1 VAAIPAV
8 RVTETTGR
16 DGVVSVDP
24 SVLEALA
31 AKALPHHREAEE
43 AVLGSLLQDPRAVGD
58 VVELLEVEDFYVVQ
72 NQIVFQSILE
82 LFDRGM
88 GVDVTIVGDHLQK
101 KGEFERIGGALELT
115 RLLDRVPSAANVAY
129 HANIVRERALQ
140 RRLIQAAQRILEESR
155 TLGRP
160 IEELIDGAEQVIF
173 DVARR
178 GARGDASD
186 MNTLMRQT
194 MLDLEARR
202 EGDFLG
208 VRSRF
213 PELDDKLS
221 GLQPG
226 QMVVLAARPS
236 VGKTT
241 LALNIARRAATDN
254 EPPTGVAVF
263 SLEMPRSQLA
273 LNIAASQA
281 QVDAHLI
288 RRGTLSDEERGRF
301 AEAAAFLA
309 NAPIFIDDTPGM
321 SALHI
326 RAKARRLKATHD
338 IGLVIVDYLQL
349 ITAPLAENR
358 QQEISQIS
366 MSLKRLAR
374 ELEIPVIAISQLN
387 RSVDAREDHR
397 PRMSDLRESGSIE
410 QDADVV
416 LFLYREDYYDGGK
429 NPQTQNQ
436 ANCIIAKN
444 RNGPIGEFKLAFFP
458 NQLRFEPFSDLDF
471 RG

>member
-1 VAAIPAV
+1 
-8 RVTETTGR
+8 
-16 DGVVSVDP
+16 VVSVDP

-31 AKALPHHREAEE
+31 AKTLPHHREAEE
-43 AVLGSLLQDPRAVGD
+43 AVIGSLLQDREAIGNVVD
-58 VVELLEVEDFYVVQ
+58 VLEVDDFYVVQ
-72 NQIVFQSILE
+72 HRIVFQAILD
-82 LFDRGM
+82 LYDRGG
-88 GVDVTIVGDHLQK
+88 GVDVTIVGDQLQK
-101 KGEFERIGGALELT
+101 QGDFDRVGGALELT
-115 RLLDRVPSAANVAY
+115 RLLDRVPSAANVVY
-129 HANIVRERALQ
+129 HAEIVRERSLQ
-140 RRLIQAAQRILEESR
+140 RRLISAAQRILEESR
-155 TLGRP
+155 AGGLP

-178 GARGDASD
+178 GSRGDPTD
-186 MNTLMRQT
+186 MNSLMKETLLA
-194 MLDLEARR
+194 LDARH
-202 EGDFLG
+202 EGDFIG

-241 LALNIARRAATDN
+241 FALNIARHAATEND
-254 EPPTGVAVF
+254 PPTGVAIF
-263 SLEMPRSQLA
+263 SLEMPKVQLA
-273 LNIAASQA
+273 LNIAAAHA
-281 QVDAHLI
+281 QVDAHKI
-288 RRGTLSDEERGRF
+288 RRGTLTNEERARF
-301 AEAAAFLA
+301 AESAGHLA
-309 NAPIFIDDTPGM
+309 SAPIYIDDTPGM
-321 SALHI
+321 TALQI
-326 RAKARRLKATHD
+326 RAKARRLKAAHD
-338 IGLVIVDYLQL
+338 IGLVVVDYMQL
-349 ITAPLAENR
+349 ITAPMAESR
-358 QQEISQIS
+358 QQEISLIS

-374 ELEIPVIAISQLN
+374 EISVPVIAISQLN

-444 RNGPIGEFKLAFFP
+444 RNGPIGEFKLSFFP
-458 NQLRFEPFSDLDF
+458 DQLRFEPFSDLDF

>member
-1 VAAIPAV
+1 M
-8 RVTETTGR
+8 
-16 DGVVSVDP
+16 VSVDP
-24 SVLEALA
+24 NILEALA
-31 AKALPHHREAEE
+31 SKAPPHHREAEE
-43 AVLGSLLQDPRAVGD
+43 AVLGSLLQDPAAFDD
-58 VVELLEVEDFYVVQ
+58 VVELLEPDDFYIVQ
-72 NQIVFQSILE
+72 NQIVFSAIVE
-82 LFDRGM
+82 LRDRGL

-101 KGEFERIGGALELT
+101 RGEFERIGGALELA
-115 RLLDRVPSAANVAY
+115 RLLERVPSAANAAH
-129 HANIVRERALQ
+129 HASIVRERALQ
-140 RRLIQAAQRILEESR
+140 RRLILAAQRILEESR
-155 TLGRP
+155 TIGRP
-160 IEELIDGAEQVIF
+160 IEELVDVAEQVIF

-178 GARGDASD
+178 SVRGDASD
-186 MNTLMRQT
+186 MNSLMKAM
-194 MLDLEARR
+194 MLETERRR
-202 EGDFLG
+202 EGDLQG
-208 VRSRF
+208 VRSHF

-221 GLQPG
+221 GLQGG
-226 QMVVLAARPS
+226 QMIVLAARPS

-241 LALNIARRAATDN
+241 FALNIARKAATEND
-254 EPPTGVAVF
+254 PPVGVAIF

-273 LNIAASQA
+273 VNIAASQA

-288 RRGTLSDEERGRF
+288 RRGTLTDEERARF
-301 AEAAAFLA
+301 GDAAGYLSS
-309 NAPIFIDDTPGM
+309 APIFIDDTPGM
-321 SALHI
+321 NALHI
-326 RAKARRLKATHD
+326 KAKARRLKATHA

-349 ITAPLAENR
+349 MSAPMAENR

-374 ELEIPVIAISQLN
+374 ELEVPVIAISQLN

>member
-1 VAAIPAV
+1 
-8 RVTETTGR
+8 
-16 DGVVSVDP
+16 VVSIDP
-24 SVLEALA
+24 SVLETLA
-31 AKALPHHREAEE
+31 AKAPPHHREAEE
-43 AVLGSLLQDPRAVGD
+43 AVIGSLLQDRNVVSD
-58 VVELLEVEDFYVVQ
+58 VIDLLDVDDFYVVS
-72 NQIVFQSILE
+72 NQIVFRAILD
-82 LFDRGM
+82 LFDHGS
-88 GVDVTIVGDHLQK
+88 GVDVTIVSDHLQRS
-101 KGEFERIGGALELT
+101 GDFERIGGALELT
-115 RLLDRVPSAANVAY
+115 RLLERVPSAANVSY
-129 HANIVRERALQ
+129 HASIVRERALQ
-140 RRLIQAAQRILEESR
+140 RRLILAAQRILEDAR
-155 TLGRP
+155 GGGRK

-173 DVARR
+173 DVARHGER
-178 GARGDASD
+178 GARRDSIDIKSVLGE
-186 MNTLMRQT
+186 M
-194 MLDLEARR
+194 MLGLEQRR
-202 EGDFLG
+202 EFQG
-208 VRSRF
+208 VRTRF

-221 GLQPG
+221 GLQRG

-241 LALNIARRAATDN
+241 LALNIARRVATEND
-254 EPPTGVAVF
+254 PRVGVAIF
-263 SLEMPRSQLA
+263 SLEMPKDQIA
-273 LNIAASQA
+273 LNITASQG

-288 RRGTLSDEERGRF
+288 RRGSLGADDRARF
-301 AEAAAFLA
+301 SEAVGVLAE
-309 NAPIFIDDTPGM
+309 APIFIDDTPGM
-321 SALHI
+321 SALQI
-326 RAKARRLKATHD
+326 RARARRLKSAHD

-349 ITAPLAENR
+349 VTAPLAESR

-374 ELEIPVIAISQLN
+374 ELDLPVIAISQLN

-444 RNGPIGEFKLAFFP
+444 RNGPIGEFKLSFFP